1 MCKQKKPFFFTFTSL
16 QWLPTKQTIQPQS
29 PPRSQWTSIQRNLS
43 SIRSPN
49 RSNQHQNGIQ
59 SMGARIRFKSRYL
72 QCVERSL
79 GVLKDVMM
87 NMMEKEKNLFGKID
101 ETKRI
106 L

>member
-79 GVLKDVMM
+79 GGDLSACDHYGS
-87 NMMEKEKNLFGKID
+87 LRAKISWS
-101 ETKRI
+101 R
-106 L
+106 